1 MTIKNGGLAEEMSQI
16 NAYRLHKHVFSFFFF
31 LSKEASLV

>member
-1 MTIKNGGLAEEMSQI
+1 MTIKNGGLAEEMSQM
-16 NAYRLHKHVFSFFFF
+16 NAYRLHKHVFSSFF

>member
-1 MTIKNGGLAEEMSQI
+1 MTIKNGGMAEEMSQI
-16 NAYRLHKHVFSFFFF
+16 NAYRLHKHVFSSFF

>member
-16 NAYRLHKHVFSFFFF
+16 NAYRLYKHVFSFFF
-31 LSKEASLV
+31 K

>member
-16 NAYRLHKHVFSFFFF
+16 NAYRLYKHVFSSFFF
-31 LSKEASLV
+31 K